1 MRLTIAARTDR
12 GKRREINED
21 ALFAADPCF
30 IVADGMGGHE
40 KGDAA
45 SKAAISAFSEEFT
58 APGEATVQRIERA
71 LDEARRR
78 VHEVAAATQRGAGCA
93 LAGAIR
99 IEHQGVPHWYVLN
112 VGDSRVYLQRG
123 NSLRQLTIDHSLR
136 SELLAGGDQQGATTP
151 RNIITRA
158 LGSDDDR
165 HDAWLLPVE
174 TGSRLLI
181 CTDGLTS
188 EVSDEQIE
196 AVLAVGGRAESVV
209 DELLRRALDAG
220 GRDNVTIIVTD
231 VVAGGIEMASL
242 TDAQDDT
249 DDMTLEITRPRSR

>member
-78 VHEVAAATQRGAGCA
+78 VHEVAAATQRGAGCT
-93 LAGAIR
+93 LSGAIR

>member
-78 VHEVAAATQRGAGCA
+78 VHEVAAATQRGAGCT
-93 LAGAIR
+93 LSGAIR

-123 NSLRQLTIDHSLR
+123 NSLRQLTSDHSLR
-136 SELLAGGDQQGATTP
+136 SELLAGGDQQGRATP

-165 HDAWLLPVE
+165 HDAWLLPAE

-220 GRDNVTIIVTD
+220 GRDNVTIIVAD

-242 TDAQDDT
+242 ADAQDDT

>member
-78 VHEVAAATQRGAGCA
+78 VHEVAAATQRGAGWA
-93 LAGAIR
+93 
-99 IEHQGVPHWYVLN
+99 
-112 VGDSRVYLQRG
+112 
-123 NSLRQLTIDHSLR
+123 
-136 SELLAGGDQQGATTP
+136 
-151 RNIITRA
+151 
-158 LGSDDDR
+158 
-165 HDAWLLPVE
+165 LLPVRFASSTRGFP
-174 TGSRLLI
+174 TGM
-181 CTDGLTS
+181 C
-188 EVSDEQIE
+188 
-196 AVLAVGGRAESVV
+196 
-209 DELLRRALDAG
+209 
-220 GRDNVTIIVTD
+220 
-231 VVAGGIEMASL
+231 
-242 TDAQDDT
+242 
-249 DDMTLEITRPRSR
+249 

>member
-78 VHEVAAATQRGAGCA
+78 VHEVAAATQRGAGCT
-93 LAGAIR
+93 LSGAIR

-220 GRDNVTIIVTD
+220 GRDNVTIIMTD
-231 VVAGGIEMASL
+231 VVAGGIEMVSL
-242 TDAQDDT
+242 ADAQDDT

>member
-78 VHEVAAATQRGAGCA
+78 VHEVAAATQRGAGCT
-93 LAGAIR
+93 LSGAIR

-209 DELLRRALDAG
+209 DELRRHALDAG
-220 GRDNVTIIVTD
+220 GRDNVTIIVAD

-242 TDAQDDT
+242 ADAQDDT